1 MRTCGEMGWGREE
14 REAEGSCSLEV
25 AACAAACAAASSC
38 ETASFS
44 TILSGAPPGSYDRL
58 SVWTNQEL
66 LRHPGR
72 VRFRVRVRA
81 RLGGVVLGCHQSL
94 KVRLGGDQASA
105 EPINTQGPQVSEDR
119 QERPS
124 GDLLHSGHAGCR

>member
-14 REAEGSCSLEV
+14 GSCLLEV

-72 VRFRVRVRA
+72 VRFRVRVR
-81 RLGGVVLGCHQSL
+81 LGGVVLGCHQSL

-119 QERPS
+119 QESS